1 MKTIFLF
8 IALALSTVG
17 TAQKIPADKQLYDV
31 NIFRWA
37 KGNEGELTDK
47 IVLINA
53 DGSVTFNGEEHF
65 RQLDMNAVTIGFNK
79 FIEGEKIE
87 KLPAYGEDEM
97 TEGYNPEPGEQA
109 LHITVVRMQ
118 DYLNDKDNYLYPA
131 EYFKLIVIPVS
142 ETPTALYKYLSP
154 NVVNPLKDMLED

>member
-1 MKTIFLF
+1 MKTILLV
-8 IALALSTVG
+8 IAMVFSIVS
-17 TAQKIPADKQLYDV
+17 TAQKIPADKQLYNV

-37 KGNEGELTDK
+37 ENSEGELTDK

-53 DGSVTFNGEEHF
+53 DGSVTFNGEENF
-65 RQLDMNAVTIGFNK
+65 RQLDMNAVTAGFTK

-97 TEGYNPEPGEQA
+97 TEAHNPEPGEQA
-109 LHITVVRMQ
+109 LHITVVKMQ
-118 DYLNDKDNYLYPA
+118 DYLNDKDHFVYPA
-131 EYFKLIVIPVS
+131 EYFKLIVIPIN

-154 NVVNPLKDMLED
+154 DVVKALEDMLED